1 MHKQPLL
8 PGAAPNVSFEERP
21 TSTFFVVSGPGGTGK
36 TTLIKRWLRD
46 SPDLGY
52 VPNVTTR
59 APRASSAVD
68 ESGFYEF
75 VSRQEFQEMVK
86 AEAFAQWVNPSE
98 GKYYGTPIKPLQE
111 AIVAGKDL
119 VFDYTPQLYINLRR
133 QFREQVVGIF
143 VIPPTFE
150 ELLSRLER
158 RGTERGEEL
167 YIKQQMALQDLSYV
181 DEHEYHLVN
190 KDLDCSLEVL
200 KAIRTAERH
209 RLTRLRNVG
218 PNCKKLSPRSM
229 MFYYDPLFERVNGIA
244 QLQPQNADAA

>member
-111 AIVAGKDL
+111 AI
-119 VFDYTPQLYINLRR
+119 
-133 QFREQVVGIF
+133 
-143 VIPPTFE
+143 
-150 ELLSRLER
+150 LSL
-158 RGTERGEEL
+158 
-167 YIKQQMALQDLSYV
+167 I
-181 DEHEYHLVN
+181 H
-190 KDLDCSLEVL
+190 
-200 KAIRTAERH
+200 I
-209 RLTRLRNVG
+209 
-218 PNCKKLSPRSM
+218 
-229 MFYYDPLFERVNGIA
+229 
-244 QLQPQNADAA
+244 